1 MYLLNLH
8 FLQLG
13 PSINSTKKP
22 TMRIQSLVKTG
33 NGSFILKLYAN
44 ISVHNIKIYSVDG
57 SFVQNHEGKLKHCEK
72 FADCRVKIVRQRASL
87 IRLKITE
94 MSLYCFVFKQSRDH
108 CHTCCT
114 GPSRP
119 YCLNFDWQ

>member
-1 MYLLNLH
+1 MY

-44 ISVHNIKIYSVDG
+44 ISVHNIKSVLTKPMNAIIG
-57 SFVQNHEGKLKHCEK
+57 STFLLIFSEQVPSTLTKGFDFVVAVAE
-72 FADCRVKIVRQRASL
+72 
-87 IRLKITE
+87 
-94 MSLYCFVFKQSRDH
+94 
-108 CHTCCT
+108 
-114 GPSRP
+114 
-119 YCLNFDWQ
+119 